1 MRGSARCEVK
11 DMDGI
16 FETQPERTDLPL
28 VVMPVVIASMIEPFK
43 KNFAML
49 ENVARVRMYEDFT
62 LDEDTIVERCKDADA
77 VMVIGFHCTDAILD
91 RLPNVKCY
99 AFGGTGV
106 ASYINLDKSKERGI
120 RVCNVLHYG
129 DYAVAEHTMALLMEL
144 TRHAGALDAQV
155 KQGDWDGADGFELF
169 GKRLGII
176 GLGGIGQTVAGIA
189 KAFGMKVS
197 AWNSHVPAQV
207 FADLGVTPVD
217 DMNELIAGSDVVS
230 VHMPLLDSTR
240 GIIAAENLEALRP
253 GTLFVN
259 TARAEVIEPGA
270 LLARLQRGDIPAA
283 LDVFEH
289 EPLTADDPLCKIP
302 GIVLTPHI
310 AWRTDGAYIG
320 LTKQVVQSITAFF
333 KGEDF
338 NVVV

>member
-1 MRGSARCEVK
+1 
-11 DMDGI
+11 MDGV
-16 FETQPERTDLPL
+16 FETQPDRTDLPL
-28 VVMPVVIASMIEPFK
+28 VVMPVVIESMIGPFK
-43 KNFAML
+43 QNFTML

-77 VMVIGFHCTDAILD
+77 VMVIGFHCADAILD
-91 RLPNVKCY
+91 RLDAKCY

-106 ASYINLDKSKERGI
+106 ASYINLEKTKERGI

-129 DYAVAEHTMALLMEL
+129 DHAVAEHAMALLMEL
-144 TRHAGALDAQV
+144 TRHAGALDMQV

-189 KAFGMKVS
+189 NAFGMKVS

-207 FADLGVTPVD
+207 FENLNVTPVE
-217 DMNELIAGSDVVS
+217 DMNELISNSDVVS

-240 GIIAAENLEALRP
+240 GIITAKNLTRCVREPVRQHRP
-253 GTLFVN
+253 RRSHRTRR
-259 TARAEVIEPGA
+259 TARKT
-270 LLARLQRGDIPAA
+270 QRGDIPAA
-283 LDVFEH
+283 LDVFDH
-289 EPLTADDPLCKIP
+289 EPLAADDPLCKIP

-320 LTKQVVQSITAFF
+320 MTKQVSNPSPPSSRGRNSTSSSE
-333 KGEDF
+333 K
-338 NVVV
+338 

>member
-1 MRGSARCEVK
+1 MVEIV
-11 DMDGI
+11 
-16 FETQPERTDLPL
+16 ETQPERTDLPL
-28 VVMPVVIASMIEPFK
+28 VVMPVVVASMIEPFK
-43 KNFAML
+43 RCFGLL

-62 LDEDTIVERCKDADA
+62 LDEDTIVARCDGADA
-77 VMVIGFHCTDAILD
+77 VMVIGFHCTDSILE
-91 RLPNVKCY
+91 RTHAKCY

-106 ASYINLDKSKERGI
+106 ASYINLEKTKERGI

-129 DYAVAEHTMALLMEL
+129 DHAVAEHAMALLMEL
-144 TRHAGALDAQV
+144 TRHAGALDMQV

-169 GKRLGII
+169 GKKLGII

-189 KAFGMKVS
+189 NAFGMKVS

-207 FADLGVTPVD
+207 FENLNVTPVE
-217 DMNELIAGSDVVS
+217 DMNELISNSDVVS

-240 GIIAAENLEALRP
+240 GIITAKNLDALRP

-283 LDVFEH
+283 LDVFDH
-289 EPLTADDPLCKIP
+289 EPLAADDPLCKIP

-320 LTKQVVQSITAFF
+320 MTKQVVQSIAAFF
-333 KGEDF
+333 KGEEF

>member
-1 MRGSARCEVK
+1 
-11 DMDGI
+11 MDGV
-16 FETQPERTDLPL
+16 FETQPDRTDLPL
-28 VVMPVVIASMIEPFK
+28 VVMPVVIESMIGPFK
-43 KNFAML
+43 QNFTML

-77 VMVIGFHCTDAILD
+77 VM
-91 RLPNVKCY
+91 
-99 AFGGTGV
+99 
-106 ASYINLDKSKERGI
+106 
-120 RVCNVLHYG
+120 
-129 DYAVAEHTMALLMEL
+129 ALLMEL
-144 TRHAGALDAQV
+144 TRHAGALDMQV

-169 GKRLGII
+169 GKKLGII

-189 KAFGMKVS
+189 NAFGMKVS

-207 FADLGVTPVD
+207 FENLNVTPVE
-217 DMNELIAGSDVVS
+217 DMNELISNSDVVS

-240 GIIAAENLEALRP
+240 GIITAKNLDALRP

-283 LDVFEH
+283 LDVFDH
-289 EPLTADDPLCKIP
+289 EPLAADDPLCKIP

-320 LTKQVVQSITAFF
+320 MTKQVVQSIAAFF
-333 KGEDF
+333 KGEEF

>member
-1 MRGSARCEVK
+1 
-11 DMDGI
+11 MDGV
-16 FETQPERTDLPL
+16 FETQPDRTDLPL
-28 VVMPVVIASMIEPFK
+28 VVMPVVIESMIGPFK
-43 KNFAML
+43 RNFTML

-77 VMVIGFHCTDAILD
+77 VMVIGFHCADDILD
-91 RLPNVKCY
+91 RLDAKCY

-106 ASYINLDKSKERGI
+106 ASYINLEKTKERGI

-129 DYAVAEHTMALLMEL
+129 DHAVAEHAMALLMEL
-144 TRHAGALDAQV
+144 TRHAGALDMQV

-169 GKRLGII
+169 GKKLGII

-189 KAFGMKVS
+189 NAFGMKVS

-207 FADLGVTPVD
+207 FENLNVTPVE
-217 DMNELIAGSDVVS
+217 DMNELISNSDVVS

-240 GIIAAENLEALRP
+240 GIITAKNLDALRP

-283 LDVFEH
+283 LDVFDH
-289 EPLTADDPLCKIP
+289 EPLAADDPLCKIP

-320 LTKQVVQSITAFF
+320 MTKQVVQSIAAFF
-333 KGEDF
+333 KGEEF

>member
-1 MRGSARCEVK
+1 
-11 DMDGI
+11 MDGV
-16 FETQPERTDLPL
+16 FETQPDRTDLPL
-28 VVMPVVIASMIEPFK
+28 VVMPVVIESMIGPFK
-43 KNFAML
+43 QNFTML

-77 VMVIGFHCTDAILD
+77 VMVIGFHCADAILD
-91 RLPNVKCY
+91 RLDAKCY

-106 ASYINLDKSKERGI
+106 ASYINLEKTKERGI

-129 DYAVAEHTMALLMEL
+129 
-144 TRHAGALDAQV
+144 
-155 KQGDWDGADGFELF
+155 ADGFELF
-169 GKRLGII
+169 GKKLGII

-189 KAFGMKVS
+189 NAFGMKVS

-207 FADLGVTPVD
+207 FENLNVTPVE
-217 DMNELIAGSDVVS
+217 DMNELISNSDVVS

-240 GIIAAENLEALRP
+240 GIITAKNLDALRP

-283 LDVFEH
+283 LDVFDH
-289 EPLTADDPLCKIP
+289 EPLAADDPLCKIP

-320 LTKQVVQSITAFF
+320 MTKQVVQSIAAFF
-333 KGEDF
+333 KGEEF

>member
-1 MRGSARCEVK
+1 
-11 DMDGI
+11 MDGV
-16 FETQPERTDLPL
+16 FETQTDRTDLPL
-28 VVMPVVIASMIEPFK
+28 VVMPVVIESMIGPFK
-43 KNFAML
+43 QNFTML

-77 VMVIGFHCTDAILD
+77 VMVIGFHCADAILD
-91 RLPNVKCY
+91 RLDAKCY

-106 ASYINLDKSKERGI
+106 ASYINLEKTKERGI

-129 DYAVAEHTMALLMEL
+129 DHAVAEHAMALLMEL
-144 TRHAGALDAQV
+144 TRHAGALDMQV

-169 GKRLGII
+169 GKKLGII

-189 KAFGMKVS
+189 NAFGMKVS

-207 FADLGVTPVD
+207 FENLNVTPVE
-217 DMNELIAGSDVVS
+217 DMNELISNSDVVS

-240 GIIAAENLEALRP
+240 GIITAKNLDALHP

-283 LDVFEH
+283 LDVFDH
-289 EPLTADDPLCKIP
+289 EPLAADDPLCKIP

-320 LTKQVVQSITAFF
+320 MTKQVVQSIAAFF
-333 KGEDF
+333 KGEEF

>member
-1 MRGSARCEVK
+1 MK
-11 DMDGI
+11 II
-16 FETQPERTDLPL
+16 FYGTRDYDHLYFDVLAADPDYGCTIKFL
-28 VVMPVVIASMIEPFK
+28 AA
-43 KNFAML
+43 N
-49 ENVARVRMYEDFT
+49 
-62 LDEDTIVERCKDADA
+62 LDPDTAQLAAGGDA
-77 VMVIGFHCTDAILD
+77 VCAFVNSDCGAETLSVLAKAGIKLLLMRCAGYN
-91 RLPNVKCY
+91 NVDLAAAK
-99 AFGGTGV
+99 A
-106 ASYINLDKSKERGI
+106 NGI
-120 RVCNVLHYG
+120 TVMRVPGYSPE
-129 DYAVAEHTMALLMEL
+129 AVAEHAMALLMEL
-144 TRHAGALDAQV
+144 TRHAGALDMQV

-169 GKRLGII
+169 GKKLGII

-189 KAFGMKVS
+189 NAFGMKVS

-207 FADLGVTPVD
+207 FENLNVTPVE
-217 DMNELIAGSDVVS
+217 DMNELISNSDVVS

-240 GIIAAENLEALRP
+240 GIITAKNLDALRP

-283 LDVFEH
+283 LDVFDH
-289 EPLTADDPLCKIP
+289 EPLAADDPLCKIP

-320 LTKQVVQSITAFF
+320 MTKQVVQSIAAFF
-333 KGEDF
+333 KGEEF